1 MTAQRYLRYLPDFLA
16 EYAEFQKLGEIE
28 GEILEEEAK
37 AKQEME
43 QDQWILTATRKG
55 LLRRAV
61 MMGLFVS
68 ETEDTETLRERVLS
82 YWNSRRPYT
91 FFMMQEW
98 LDTFCGAGE
107 LSSEAGSWSLS
118 ADHCAGAERKA
129 KEGTDFVILEDIDSG
144 KSGL

>member
-55 LLRRAV
+55 LLRRA
-61 MMGLFVS
+61 GYF
-68 ETEDTETLRERVLS
+68 LRCR
-82 YWNSRRPYT
+82 
-91 FFMMQEW
+91 
-98 LDTFCGAGE
+98 E